1 MVKDATFVPRGHT
14 RASLAQVPV
23 SLVNLVNPHLST
35 LLFVRMIVCNFLAMR
50 PLMPLSLAMILI
62 ARYVLLLFPQDCKQW
77 AFGNISA
84 RIIRYT
90 QVSFL
95 VLLQAQEL
103 FLIDVGFI
111 TPEEI
116 I

>member
-14 RASLAQVPV
+14 RASLARVPV
-23 SLVNLVNPHLST
+23 SLVHLVNPHLST
-35 LLFVRMIVCNFLAMR
+35 LLSVRMIVCNFLAMR
-50 PLMPLSLAMILI
+50 PPMSLSLAMVLI
-62 ARYVLLLFPQDCKQW
+62 ARYVLLLYHQDCKHW

-103 FLIDVGFI
+103 FLIDVVFV
-111 TPEEI
+111 TP
-116 I
+116 